1 MSKYGDPYGV
11 TWRER
16 LIDEFVGFWG
26 ALLGVKPIL
35 ERPLHSTSGRDLT
48 PADYSTSSESA
59 SAWRR
64 ERNYQ
69 RARADLI
76 ANDLDKVPCDIRDC
90 ALGLFTQDRYIDWLL
105 KIEPSLGG
113 RRPIDLIRVGDFC
126 AVRDLLKRSPAERK
140 PRCAH
145 RVRISGS
152 SPLERIFYE
161 VVSYFGGLLGIDV
174 YLDDPQHAA
183 DARGRSRVHL

>member
-1 MSKYGDPYGV
+1 MSKYRDPYGV

-26 ALLGVKPIL
+26 ALLGVKSIL

-48 PADYSTSSESA
+48 PADYSTGSESA

-69 RARADLI
+69 RARAQLI
-76 ANDLDKVPCDIRDC
+76 ADDLDKVPCDIRDC
-90 ALGLFTQDRYIDWLL
+90 ALRVFTQDRYIDWLL
-105 KIEPSLGG
+105 KVEKSLGG
-113 RRPIDLIRVGDFC
+113 RRPIDLILAGDFC
-126 AVRDLLKRSPAERK
+126 PVRDLLKRIPAERK

-145 RVRISGS
+145 CVRIAGR
-152 SPLERIFYE
+152 SPLERVFYE
-161 VVSYFGGLLGIDV
+161 VVSYFGGLLGIEV
-174 YLDDPQHAA
+174 YLDEPRHVTEGP
-183 DARGRSRVHL
+183 GRYSAPL